1 LFFNNLIIWQM
12 KSGVPQIWLFF
23 ALFHRFA
30 AVHPFSYLGGH
41 NVDTKKSSGNNSKS
55 SRR

>member
-1 LFFNNLIIWQM
+1 LFFNDLIIWQM

-30 AVHPFSYLGGH
+30 AVHPFSHLGGH
-41 NVDTKKSSGNNSKS
+41 NVDTKKTSGNNSKS